1 MPFFCRFARQGSAGY
16 DTAMNSELQDMQI
29 DVVGGGVARLATA
42 RAAAMRGAEVRV
54 FEQAPQIRDV
64 GAGLQLSPN
73 GMRVVDALGLGA
85 ALRDTSLQGRAVVL
99 RNQRGK
105 QVLRMDLTKVAG
117 TFLMAHRA
125 DLIYALLHNLNSL
138 GIDLNLSSR
147 IKVGNER
154 CAKPTLTVAAD
165 GARSGL
171 RAALVDDLEPFFTGQ
186 VAWRAIIDANPNEPA
201 EAQVFM
207 GAGRHLVSY
216 PLKGGRRNIVAIQER
231 STWAADSWSTPDDP
245 EALRAAFADFGG
257 PVPEWLSQVG
267 EVHIWGLFRRAV
279 AQKWYGALNGVS
291 AVLVGD
297 AAHPTLPFLAQG
309 ANLALEDAWCLPA
322 ALARSGQVGY
332 SDAMVQ
338 RGLQLFQDTRRAR
351 VVRAIEAA
359 NTNAQN
365 YHIENK
371 VLQAVAHT
379 VLRGGSAIAPTA
391 AVQKFNWLYGYDVTK
406 AFQVFVP

>member
-1 MPFFCRFARQGSAGY
+1 MK
-16 DTAMNSELQDMQI
+16 SELQHMQI
-29 DVVGGGVARLATA
+29 DVVGGGVAGLATA
-42 RAAAMRGAEVRV
+42 RAAAMCGANVRV
-54 FEQAPQIRDV
+54 FEQAPEIREV

-73 GMRVVDALGLGA
+73 GMRVIDALGLGV
-85 ALRDTSLQGRAVVL
+85 ALRDTSLEGRGVVL

-105 QVLRMDLTKVAG
+105 QVLRMDLTGVDG

-125 DLIYALLHNLNSL
+125 DLIAALSHDLADLGIELNLNA
-138 GIDLNLSSR
+138 R
-147 IKVGNER
+147 IEAGSARRTER
-154 CAKPTLTVAAD
+154 ALTVAAD

-171 RAALVDDLEPFFTGQ
+171 RAALGGDAAPFFTGQ
-186 VAWRAIIDANPNEPA
+186 VAWRAIIDAHPDEPA

-216 PLKGGRRNIVAIQER
+216 PLKGGRRNIVAVQER

-257 PVPEWLSQVG
+257 PVPEWLSQV
-267 EVHIWGLFRRAV
+267 EKVHIWGLFRRPV
-279 AQKWYGALNGVS
+279 ARKWYGSVNGAS

-322 ALARSGQVGY
+322 ALAQSLSVDQSGAG
-332 SDAMVQ
+332 VQ
-338 RGLQLFQDTRRAR
+338 CGLQLFQDTRRAR
-351 VVRAIEAA
+351 VMRAIEVA
-359 NTNAQN
+359 NANARN

-371 VLQAVAHT
+371 ALQAVAHA
-379 VLRGGSAIAPTA
+379 VLRGGSVIAPSA
-391 AVQKFNWLYGYDVTK
+391 AARKFNWLYGYDVTA
-406 AFQVFVP
+406 AF

>member
-1 MPFFCRFARQGSAGY
+1 MK
-16 DTAMNSELQDMQI
+16 SELQHMQI
-29 DVVGGGVARLATA
+29 DVVGGGVAGLAAA
-42 RAAAMRGAEVRV
+42 RAAAMRGANVRV
-54 FEQAPQIRDV
+54 FEQAPEIREV

-73 GMRVVDALGLGA
+73 GMRVIDALGLGV
-85 ALRDTSLQGRAVVL
+85 ALRDTSLEGRGVVL

-105 QVLRMDLTKVAG
+105 QVLRMDLTGVDG

-125 DLIYALLHNLNSL
+125 DLIAALSHDLADLGIELNLNA
-138 GIDLNLSSR
+138 R
-147 IKVGNER
+147 IEAGSARRTER
-154 CAKPTLTVAAD
+154 ALTVAAD

-171 RAALVDDLEPFFTGQ
+171 RAALGGDAAPFFTGQ
-186 VAWRAIIDANPNEPA
+186 VAWRAIIDAHPDEPA

-216 PLKGGRRNIVAIQER
+216 PLKGGRRNIVAVQER

-257 PVPEWLSQVG
+257 PVPEWLSQV
-267 EVHIWGLFRRAV
+267 EKVHIWGLFRRPV
-279 AQKWYGALNGVS
+279 ARKWYGSVNGAS

-322 ALARSGQVGY
+322 ALAQSLSVDQSGAG
-332 SDAMVQ
+332 VQ
-338 RGLQLFQDTRRAR
+338 CGLQLFQDPRRAR
-351 VVRAIEAA
+351 VMRAIEVA
-359 NTNAQN
+359 NANARN

-371 VLQAVAHT
+371 ALQAVAHA
-379 VLRGGSAIAPTA
+379 VLRGGSVIAPSA
-391 AVQKFNWLYGYDVTK
+391 AARKFNWLYGYDVTA
-406 AFQVFVP
+406 AF